1 MDTAPDTATLATG
14 PSLSLA
20 NAALHHDT
28 SIWTLRRLIADGTL
42 PAYKL
47 GGRIRIKVADLDALL
62 VKMT

>member
-1 MDTAPDTATLATG
+1 MQTAPEVTTSVTG

-20 NAALHHDT
+20 NAAVHHDT

-47 GGRIRIKVADLDALL
+47 GGRIRIKIADLDALL